1 MATLDELKATLKSA
15 ASFPSPPATARQIIE
30 LADDPACDMARVA
43 ATINRDPGLTA
54 KILRVANSPL
64 YSKRRSSDNLRQA
77 TVVLGLNA
85 VIALALSFS
94 LIGTYKILKS
104 NCIDYA
110 LYWRRTIVSALVA
123 RGFGAQ
129 KGVGAVEQIF
139 LAALL
144 QDIAMLAID
153 RVSPDFYRSLSP
165 EATHAELIAHET
177 AALGLDHAELSAW
190 LLNEWK
196 LPEALCRMVEFSHR
210 PSQTDAAQST
220 GVATRCIA
228 LGNQAAARLP
238 AAPTDFRELSTHARE
253 WLKFS
258 HQEVAETI
266 THVMREIPEVE
277 RLFDTALMTSAVS
290 GIYLERARDLLTAPV
305 SQLVAPAD
313 LAAPVA
319 QAQLRSLK
327 TVAPDQLD
335 SLTGVYTRARLNEVL
350 DREFRA
356 ALEGGWPL
364 SLIVA
369 EPDHFQRINEMH
381 GDSGGDAVLA
391 ATAKIIIAA
400 TRDSDFI
407 SRYCDEQFMIV
418 LPGIAHDDADI
429 VCQRLL
435 AQLRAARL
443 TIAGAS
449 LKVTA
454 SLGLATHSKN
464 QPLVSSAQLVEAAV
478 RAVSAAKKLG
488 KDRLIRYTPGRA
500 ANPMGGTD
508 PSSRANPSGRANRA

>member
-290 GIYLERARDLLTAPV
+290 GIYLERARDLLTAPE
-305 SQLVAPAD
+305 SQPSALAD
-313 LAAPVA
+313 IAATVA
-319 QAQLRSLK
+319 QPQLRSLK
-327 TVAPDQLD
+327 TEKLDQLD
-335 SLTGVYTRARLNEVL
+335 SLTGVYTRARLNDVL

-356 ALEGGWPL
+356 ALE
-364 SLIVA
+364 
-369 EPDHFQRINEMH
+369 
-381 GDSGGDAVLA
+381 SGG
-391 ATAKIIIAA
+391 
-400 TRDSDFI
+400 R
-407 SRYCDEQFMIV
+407 
-418 LPGIAHDDADI
+418 
-429 VCQRLL
+429 
-435 AQLRAARL
+435 
-443 TIAGAS
+443 
-449 LKVTA
+449 
-454 SLGLATHSKN
+454 
-464 QPLVSSAQLVEAAV
+464 
-478 RAVSAAKKLG
+478 
-488 KDRLIRYTPGRA
+488 
-500 ANPMGGTD
+500 
-508 PSSRANPSGRANRA
+508 

>member
-15 ASFPSPPATARQIIE
+15 ASFPSPPAIARQIID
-30 LADDPACDMARVA
+30 LADDPDCDMARVA
-43 ATINRDPGLTA
+43 ATINKDPGLTA

-94 LIGTYKILKS
+94 LIGTYKVLKS

-144 QDIAMLAID
+144 QDIAVLAID
-153 RVSPDFYRSLSP
+153 RVSPDFYRGLSP
-165 EATHAELIAHET
+165 EATHAGLIAHET

-220 GVATRCIA
+220 GIATRCIA
-228 LGNQAAARLP
+228 LGTQAAARLP
-238 AAPTDFRELSTHARE
+238 AAPVDFRELAVHARD
-253 WLKFS
+253 WLKLS
-258 HQEVAETI
+258 PAQVAETI

-290 GIYLERARDLLTAPV
+290 GIYLERARDLLTTPV
-305 SQLVAPAD
+305 SQAAASAD
-313 LAAPVA
+313 LAAPVE
-319 QAQLRSLK
+319 QPPLRALK
-327 TVAPDQLD
+327 SDAPGQLD
-335 SLTGVYTRARLNEVL
+335 ALTGVYTRARLNDVL
-350 DREFRA
+350 DREFRG

-364 SLIVA
+364 NLIVV
-369 EPDHFQRINEMH
+369 EPDHFQRVNEMH
-381 GDSGGDAVLA
+381 GDSAGDAVLA
-391 ATAKIIIAA
+391 TTAKIIIAA
-400 TRDSDFI
+400 TRESDFI
-407 SRYCDEQFMIV
+407 ARYCDEEFMIV
-418 LPGIAHDDADI
+418 LPGIAHDDAEI

-464 QPLVSSAQLVEAAV
+464 QPLASSAQLAEAAL
-478 RAVSAAKKLG
+478 RAAGAAKKLG
-488 KDRLIRYTPGRA
+488 KDRLVRYTPGRSA
-500 ANPMGGTD
+500 NSNAGANPPGAT
-508 PSSRANPSGRANRA
+508 PPGRANRA